1 MIFKSTFG
9 CSRIWDSL
17 ILHVKIWMSTQVW
30 RFAYEENSLK
40 YVLESEIATFPG
52 FNPLGEGR
60 HNSVESIVSDMK
72 VGAVIILANFNI
84 IDSSAT
90 VRAAGK
96 VKDIRNDSIYVE
108 WKKIIPSL
116 SLHPHKIGAKQWE
129 KESVFL
135 INPQRVRDFKLD
147 RLIKKC
153 FPVSL

>member
-1 MIFKSTFG
+1 
-9 CSRIWDSL
+9 
-17 ILHVKIWMSTQVW
+17 MSTQVW

-40 YVLESEIATFPG
+40 SILESETVIFPE

-60 HNSVESIVSDMK
+60 HSSVESIVSDMK
-72 VGAVIILANFNI
+72 VGAVMILANFSI
-84 IDSSAT
+84 TDSSAT

-96 VKDIRNDSIYVE
+96 VRDIKSDSIYVE
-108 WKKIIPSL
+108 WKKIVPSL

-147 RLIKKC
+147 RLVKKC
-153 FPVSL
+153 FPGSL

>member
-1 MIFKSTFG
+1 MGFINPTCENLDEHPGLALRLRRKFFEI
-9 CSRIWDSL
+9 CSRIG
-17 ILHVKIWMSTQVW
+17 
-30 RFAYEENSLK
+30 NSNL
-40 YVLESEIATFPG
+40 PG